1 MKQSSRKEANSFQI
15 KTPDAPVRWNRLDV
29 LLLCTLLLVYGILSF
44 VHLGDRNAPQTFI
57 RHTKNDEIVVTLEQ
71 PSEVAK
77 VNFFRGQT
85 ITDYDVSYSLDGQQW
100 QQVSG
105 EKNTNVFQWVSQ
117 PIGAEA
123 QYIKLVPQENNK
135 AYLYEIGVFDG
146 QERLLPIQ
154 SVTGCETP
162 QNLTD
167 EQDLVPA
174 LPTYENGT
182 YFDEIYH
189 ARTAY
194 ENVHRIEPTETS
206 HPPLGKLFIA
216 LGTMIFGMNP
226 FGWRVMGNLFGILM
240 IFAIY
245 LLARRILKKPWFAF
259 IAAFLL
265 TFDFMHFTQTRIAT
279 IDSYPVVFILL
290 SYYFMYCFYAG
301 NYQKTGLRQPLIA
314 LLCSGIFFGLA
325 CASKWTGIYS
335 GIGLAAIFFVHMAG
349 RLREYLRAKRS
360 GGALAKEVV
369 RTYSKRTLAILL
381 SCVAFFVVI
390 PAAIYL
396 ASYIP
401 FRFIEGHP
409 YTFSEI
415 LDYQKNMFSYHNK
428 LQQSHPY
435 ASMWYT
441 WPIMYKPMWYYYQ
454 DLGGGQIS
462 TISCFGNPAVWWVG
476 LVAFFG
482 CLFTALKKRDGKAW
496 FLVLAV
502 LSQIVPWMPIA
513 RVLFIYHYFAS
524 TPFLMIMTAYML
536 QQVYGDLRTDKAKKR
551 FAVVCGVYLGIVL
564 LLFILFYPVISGM
577 PVARD
582 YVANVLRWF
591 ESWVFYL

>member
-1 MKQSSRKEANSFQI
+1 MCSSGSASQSVLRRSISNWCRRRTTRPICMKSACLTAR
-15 KTPDAPVRWNRLDV
+15 
-29 LLLCTLLLVYGILSF
+29 
-44 VHLGDRNAPQTFI
+44 
-57 RHTKNDEIVVTLEQ
+57 
-71 PSEVAK
+71 
-77 VNFFRGQT
+77 
-85 ITDYDVSYSLDGQQW
+85 
-100 QQVSG
+100 
-105 EKNTNVFQWVSQ
+105 
-117 PIGAEA
+117 
-123 QYIKLVPQENNK
+123 
-135 AYLYEIGVFDG
+135 
-146 QERLLPIQ
+146 ERLLPIQ

-349 RLREYLRAKRS
+349 RLRSTCGRNAAAVRWRKRWCALTANGRWPFCCPVWHFCGDTGRYL
-360 GGALAKEVV
+360 
-369 RTYSKRTLAILL
+369 
-381 SCVAFFVVI
+381 
-390 PAAIYL
+390 
-396 ASYIP
+396 
-401 FRFIEGHP
+401 
-409 YTFSEI
+409 FS
-415 LDYQKNMFSYHNK
+415 
-428 LQQSHPY
+428 
-435 ASMWYT
+435 
-441 WPIMYKPMWYYYQ
+441 
-454 DLGGGQIS
+454 
-462 TISCFGNPAVWWVG
+462 
-476 LVAFFG
+476 
-482 CLFTALKKRDGKAW
+482 
-496 FLVLAV
+496 VLYP
-502 LSQIVPWMPIA
+502 LP
-513 RVLFIYHYFAS
+513 
-524 TPFLMIMTAYML
+524 
-536 QQVYGDLRTDKAKKR
+536 VY
-551 FAVVCGVYLGIVL
+551 
-564 LLFILFYPVISGM
+564 
-577 PVARD
+577 
-582 YVANVLRWF
+582 
-591 ESWVFYL
+591 

>member
-1 MKQSSRKEANSFQI
+1 MKQPSKNRNATFQI
-15 KTPDAPVRWNRLDV
+15 KEPDMPVRWGRLDA
-29 LLLCTLLLVYGILSF
+29 LLLGILLLVYGILSF
-44 VHLGDRNAPQTFI
+44 VNLGDRTAPQTYI
-57 RHTKNDEIVVTLEQ
+57 RHGKNDQIIVTLAQ
-71 PSEVAK
+71 PEDVAK
-77 VNFFRGQT
+77 LNFFRGQT
-85 ITDYDVSYSLDGQQW
+85 ITDYNISYSDDGQAW
-100 QQVSG
+100 QNVSVQ
-105 EKNTNVFQWVSQ
+105 KNTNVFQWVSV
-117 PIGAEA
+117 AVNARA
-123 QYIKLVPQENNK
+123 QYIKMIPLENNK
-135 AYLYEIGVFDG
+135 AYLYEVGLFD
-146 QERLLPIQ
+146 ENDKPIKIA

-162 QNLTD
+162 ERLADEQNL
-167 EQDLVPA
+167 VPSMPSY
-174 LPTYENGT
+174 LNGS

-216 LGTMIFGMNP
+216 LGTQMFGMTP
-226 FGWRVMGNLFGILM
+226 FGWRFMGNLFGIFM

-245 LLARRILKKPWFAF
+245 LLARRITKKPWFAF

-301 NYQKTGLRQPLIA
+301 NYQKTGLKQPLLS
-314 LLCSGIFFGLA
+314 LLGSGIFFGLA

-335 GIGLAAIFFVHMAG
+335 GFGLAAIFFLHMAG
-349 RLREYLRAKRS
+349 RLRDYLQAKKQ
-360 GGALAKEVV
+360 GGAAGKTVAAYGKQTAV
-369 RTYSKRTLAILL
+369 ILL
-381 SCVAFFVVI
+381 CCVGFFIVI
-390 PAAIYL
+390 PCAIYF

-409 YTFSEI
+409 YTFREL
-415 LDYQKNMFSYHNK
+415 LDYQKSMFSYHNK

-454 DLGGGQIS
+454 DLGAGQIS

-476 LVAFFG
+476 LIAFFAT
-482 CLFTALKKRDGKAW
+482 LFTALKKQDSKAW
-496 FLVLAV
+496 FLVLAL
-502 LSQIVPWMPIA
+502 LSQIVPWMPIP

-524 TPFLMIMTAYML
+524 TPFLMIMTAYAL
-536 QQVYGDLRTDKAKKR
+536 QNVYADIKTDKGKR
-551 FAVVCGVYLGIVL
+551 RFYAGAGVYLGVVA
-564 LLFILFYPVISGM
+564 LLFVLFYPVISGM
-577 PVARD
+577 PVAKE
-582 YVANVLRWF
+582 YVAHVLRWF

>member
-1 MKQSSRKEANSFQI
+1 MKQPSKNRNATFQI
-15 KTPDAPVRWNRLDV
+15 KEPDMPVRWGRLDA
-29 LLLCTLLLVYGILSF
+29 LLLGILLLVYGILSF
-44 VHLGDRNAPQTFI
+44 VNLGDRTAPQTHI
-57 RHTKNDEIVVTLEQ
+57 RHGKNDQIIVALAQ
-71 PSEVAK
+71 PEDVAK
-77 VNFFRGQT
+77 LNFFRGQT
-85 ITDYDVSYSLDGQQW
+85 ITDYNISYSDDGQAW
-100 QQVSG
+100 QNVSVQ
-105 EKNTNVFQWVSQ
+105 KNTNVFQWVSV
-117 PIGAEA
+117 AVNARA
-123 QYIKLVPQENNK
+123 QYIKMIPLENNK
-135 AYLYEIGVFDG
+135 AYLYEVGLFD
-146 QERLLPIQ
+146 ENDKPIKIA

-162 QNLTD
+162 ERLADEQNL
-167 EQDLVPA
+167 VPSMPSY
-174 LPTYENGT
+174 LNGS

-216 LGTMIFGMNP
+216 LGTQMFGMTP
-226 FGWRVMGNLFGILM
+226 FGWRFMGNLFGIFM

-245 LLARRILKKPWFAF
+245 LLARRITKKPWFAF

-301 NYQKTGLRQPLIA
+301 NYQKTGLKQPLLS
-314 LLCSGIFFGLA
+314 LLGSGIFFGLA

-335 GIGLAAIFFVHMAG
+335 GFGLAAIFFLHMAG
-349 RLREYLRAKRS
+349 RLRDYLQAKKQ
-360 GGALAKEVV
+360 GGAAEKAVAAYGKQTAV
-369 RTYSKRTLAILL
+369 ILL
-381 SCVAFFVVI
+381 CCVGFFIVI
-390 PAAIYL
+390 PCAIYF

-409 YTFSEI
+409 YTFREL

-454 DLGGGQIS
+454 DLGAGQIS

-476 LVAFFG
+476 LIAFFAT
-482 CLFTALKKRDGKAW
+482 LFTALKKRDGKAW
-496 FLVLAV
+496 FLVLAL
-502 LSQIVPWMPIA
+502 LSQIVPWMPIP

-524 TPFLMIMTAYML
+524 TPFLMIMTAYAL
-536 QQVYGDLRTDKAKKR
+536 QNIYADIKTDVGKR
-551 FAVVCGVYLGIVL
+551 RFYAGAGAYLGVVA
-564 LLFILFYPVISGM
+564 LLFVLFYPVISGM
-577 PVARD
+577 PVAKD
-582 YVANVLRWF
+582 YVAHVLRWF

>member
-1 MKQSSRKEANSFQI
+1 MKQPSKNNKTDFKI
-15 KTPDAPVRWNRLDV
+15 KQPDTPVRWGRLDA
-29 LLLCTLLLVYGILSF
+29 LLLGILLLVYGILSF
-44 VHLGDRNAPQTFI
+44 VNLGDRSAPQTYI
-57 RHTKNDEIVVTLEQ
+57 RHGKNDQIVITLAQQED
-71 PSEVAK
+71 VAK
-77 VNFFRGQT
+77 LNFFRGQT
-85 ITDYDVSYSLDGQQW
+85 VTDYTVSYSLDGQTW
-100 QQVSG
+100 QDVSG
-105 EKNTNVFQWVSQ
+105 QKNTNVFQWVTQ
-117 PIGAEA
+117 TVDAQA
-123 QYIKLVPQENNK
+123 QYIKMIPLENNK
-135 AYLYEIGVFDG
+135 AYLYEVGLFD
-146 QERLLPIQ
+146 ENDKPIQ
-154 SVTGCETP
+154 IAAVTGCEMP
-162 QNLTD
+162 ERLTD
-167 EQDLVPA
+167 EQNLVPSMPSY
-174 LPTYENGT
+174 LNGS

-194 ENVHRIEPTETS
+194 ENVHGIEPTETS

-216 LGTMIFGMNP
+216 LGTQMFGMAP
-226 FGWRVMGNLFGILM
+226 FGWRFMGNLFGIFM

-245 LLARRILKKPWFAF
+245 LLSRRITKKPWFAF

-301 NYQKTGLRQPLIA
+301 NYQKTGLRQPLLA
-314 LLCSGIFFGLA
+314 LLGSGIFFGLA

-335 GIGLAAIFFVHMAG
+335 GFGLAAIFFVHMAG
-349 RLREYLRAKRS
+349 RLREYLQAKKQ
-360 GGALAKEVV
+360 GGAAEKAVAAYGRQTAV
-369 RTYSKRTLAILL
+369 ILL
-381 SCVAFFVVI
+381 CCVGFFIVI
-390 PAAIYL
+390 PSAIYF

-409 YTFSEI
+409 YTFREL

-454 DLGGGQIS
+454 DLGAGQIS

-476 LVAFFG
+476 LVAFFAT
-482 CLFTALKKRDGKAW
+482 LFTALKKRDGKAW
-496 FLVLAV
+496 FLVLAL
-502 LSQIVPWMPIA
+502 LSQIVPWMPIP

-524 TPFLMIMTAYML
+524 TPFLMIMTAYVL
-536 QQVYGDLRTDKAKKR
+536 QNIYADRKTDVARRR
-551 FAVVCGVYLGIVL
+551 FYVGAGAYLGVVL

-577 PVARD
+577 PVAKD
-582 YVANVLRWF
+582 YVAHVLRWF

>member
-1 MKQSSRKEANSFQI
+1 MKQPSRNNKMNFKIKE
-15 KTPDAPVRWNRLDV
+15 PDMPVRWGRLDA
-29 LLLCTLLLVYGILSF
+29 LLLGILLLVYGILSF
-44 VHLGDRNAPQTFI
+44 VNLGDRSAPQTHI
-57 RHTKNDEIVVTLEQ
+57 RHSKNDQIVITLAQ
-71 PSEVAK
+71 PENVAK
-77 VNFFRGQT
+77 LNFFRGQT
-85 ITDYDVSYSLDGQQW
+85 ITDYNISYSVDGQSWQDVSGQ
-100 QQVSG
+100 
-105 EKNTNVFQWVSQ
+105 KNTNVFQWVSV
-117 PIGAEA
+117 ALDARA
-123 QYIKLVPQENNK
+123 QYIKMIPQENNK
-135 AYLYEIGVFDG
+135 AYLYEVGLFDANDK
-146 QERLLPIQ
+146 QIKIA

-162 QNLTD
+162 ERLTD
-167 EQDLVPA
+167 EQNLVPSMPSY
-174 LPTYENGT
+174 LNGS

-216 LGTMIFGMNP
+216 LGTQIFGMTP
-226 FGWRVMGNLFGILM
+226 FGWRFMGNLFGIFM

-245 LLARRILKKPWFAF
+245 LLARRITKKPWFAF

-301 NYQKTGLRQPLIA
+301 NYQKTGLRQPLLA
-314 LLCSGIFFGLA
+314 LLGSGIFFGLA
-325 CASKWTGIYS
+325 CAAKWTGIYS
-335 GIGLAAIFFVHMAG
+335 GFGLAAIFFVHMAG
-349 RLREYLRAKRS
+349 RLREYLQAKKQ
-360 GGALAKEVV
+360 GGAAEKAVAAYGKQTAV
-369 RTYSKRTLAILL
+369 ILL
-381 SCVAFFVVI
+381 CCVGFFIVI
-390 PAAIYL
+390 PCAIYF

-401 FRFIEGHP
+401 FHFIEGHP
-409 YTFSEI
+409 YTFREI

-454 DLGGGQIS
+454 DLGAGQIS

-476 LVAFFG
+476 LVTFFAT
-482 CLFTALKKRDGKAW
+482 LFTALKKRDGKAW
-496 FLVLAV
+496 FLVLAL
-502 LSQIVPWMPIA
+502 LSQIVPWMPIP

-524 TPFLMIMTAYML
+524 TPFLMIMTAYTL
-536 QQVYGDLRTDKAKKR
+536 QNIYTDIETDAARRR
-551 FAVVCGVYLGIVL
+551 FYVGAGAYLGVVL

-577 PVARD
+577 PVAKD
-582 YVANVLRWF
+582 YVAHVLRWF
-591 ESWVFYL
+591 ESWVFYV